1 MNRFKEAH
9 QLDLALK
16 DPKSG
21 ISLTDLAR
29 EMPAT
34 KPAVSR
40 WRHGQRKMDNAT
52 LRMTARF
59 VKDWFYHYSAARE
72 DYGIISFLQSK
83 RVRTDLF
90 AASVSQEKEEADRK
104 QIQQA
109 AFESAAVPKEQRTQ
123 QDWHNIDAYSKE
135 FPEEIGSEITEL
147 LSFCKY
153 VGIDPE
159 EVIQSFNK
167 RSGG

>member
-9 QLDLALK
+9 QLDLVLK

-29 EMPAT
+29 QMPAT
-34 KPAVSR
+34 KPTVSR
-40 WRHGQRKMDNAT
+40 WRHGQRKMDNDT
-52 LRMTARF
+52 LRRTAKF

-83 RVRTDLF
+83 RIRTDLF
-90 AASVSQEKEEADRK
+90 AASVSQEKEESDRK
-104 QIQQA
+104 QIQQV

-123 QDWHNIDAYSKE
+123 KDWHNIDAYSKE

-159 EVIQSFNK
+159 EVIKSFNQ
-167 RSGG
+167 RLGG